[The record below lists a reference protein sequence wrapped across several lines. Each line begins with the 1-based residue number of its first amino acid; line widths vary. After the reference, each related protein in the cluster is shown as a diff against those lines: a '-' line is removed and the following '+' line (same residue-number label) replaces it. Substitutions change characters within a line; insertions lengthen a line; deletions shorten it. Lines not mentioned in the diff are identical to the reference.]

1 MPTSVPYCIPTIAG
15 VARQILPASVLDVGV
30 GFGKYGVLF
39 REYLEIWEMRNVG
52 DYDRSRWKTRID
64 GIEATAEYL
73 TPLHEYIYDKIHIG
87 DVRTIIDSLG
97 LYDVVIMGDVLEH
110 FDKQAGTELLEALYA
125 HTNKCLLL
133 TFPENCA
140 INHNVLEN
148 PFESHRSSW
157 SRKDFSRFPRVAS
170 KLIENY
176 SALVAIAKPPHHPPL
191 LTPSFAARRRAGF
204 KGVVANLMVH
214 ALGSSAAS
222 RMATRILGRP
232 VALHG

>member
-15 VARQILPASVLDVGV
+15 VARQIRPASVLDVGI

-97 LYDVVIMGDVLEH
+97 RYDVVIMGDVLEH
-110 FDKQAGTELLEALYA
+110 FDKETGTQLLDALYA

-140 INHNVLEN
+140 INHDVLEN

-157 SRKDFSRFPRVAS
+157 NRKEFARFPRVAS
-170 KLIENY
+170 KLIEQY
-176 SALVAIAKPPHHPPL
+176 SAIVAIAKPPHHPPL
-191 LTPSFAARRRAGF
+191 LTPSFAGRRRV
-204 KGVVANLMVH
+204 GVEGVLANLMVRSF
-214 ALGSSAAS
+214 GSAAAS
-222 RMATRILGRP
+222 RVGTRIRRR
-232 VALHG
+232 VVVLHG